1 MATQKI
7 IQNGIEPLK
16 VAIVGA
22 SGYTG
27 VELLRLLF
35 RHPQVDVVHVTSEQ
49 NAGLPLNQVFYSLD
63 CYSHLT
69 FESFLVEQIAE
80 DSSFVFLALPHK
92 SAMDPAAALLKAR
105 CRVVDLSA
113 DYRFRDPS
121 IYEKHY
127 QVPHRYPWLLKDSIY
142 GLSEIHREK
151 IRGANL
157 IGNPGCFPTG
167 VLLGLYPLIRENVL
181 NTETILIDAKS
192 GVSGAGRTLSSTSH
206 FVEVNEGMGPYQV
219 EKHRHIPEM
228 EQELSALAK
237 QDISVSFVPHLIPMS
252 RGILTT
258 LFVNMNKSLKMK
270 DLENIFQTTFEGE
283 PFIKVLPEGTLSHT
297 RHVRGSNMCEIS
309 FAPSRSSKQF
319 IIFTAIDNLVKGASG
334 QAIQNMNL
342 MMGLEETMGLMD
354 PGFYP

>member
-1 MATQKI
+1 MATQKTKQRKTKSFKI
-7 IQNGIEPLK
+7 
-16 VAIVGA
+16 AIVGA

-35 RHPQVDVVHVTSEQ
+35 RHPQVEVVHITSEQ
-49 NAGLPLNQVFYSLD
+49 NAGLPLSQVFPSLD

-69 FESFLVEQIAE
+69 FESFHVDKISK
-80 DSSFVFLALPHK
+80 DCGFVFLALPHK
-92 SAMDPAAALLKAR
+92 SAMGPAAALLKAG

-113 DYRFRDPS
+113 DYRFRSPS
-121 IYEKHY
+121 VYEKHY
-127 QVPHRYPWLLKDSIY
+127 QVPHSYPQLLKESIY
-142 GLSEIHREK
+142 GLSEIHREE

-192 GVSGAGRTLSSTSH
+192 GVSGSGKTPSSTSH
-206 FVEVNEGMGPYQV
+206 FVEVNEGIGPYQV
-219 EKHRHIPEM
+219 ENHRHIPEM

-237 QDISVSFVPHLIPMS
+237 QNISVSFVPHLIPMS

-258 LFVNMNKSLKMK
+258 LFVNLKKGLKTK
-270 DLENIFQTTFEGE
+270 DLENIFQSTFAEE
-283 PFIKVLPEGTLSHT
+283 PFIRILPKGTLSHT
-297 RHVRGSNMCEIS
+297 RNVRGTNMCEIS

-319 IIFTAIDNLVKGASG
+319 IIFTAIDNLVKGAAG

-342 MMGLEETMGLMD
+342 MLGLEETMGLLG
-354 PGFYP
+354 PGLYP